1 MSAKDLQVHKKQLIK
16 PKKLTGLVRN
26 NNSKSSVTIYDAY
39 VNEKRIKEFKTNNEL
54 KPLIDLVGKWRFYVG
69 IKEELTQDELLM
81 NINFIREN
89 FSDLNLFD
97 IKEAIDLSLNGKLQ
111 VDVEHY
117 QSFTPMYISRILTA
131 YKKYR
136 GNIIVKIRKE
146 LEAVELNKP
155 KKFTNNEKLELTK
168 DNLQVLYE
176 SKDSDSFYDYGSV
189 AYNFI
194 KKNKLVRFT
203 KELVDEAMKFGKNNY
218 TEMKRK
224 SAYKDAVLDSE
235 NHLKNAREKQDAM
248 IRNLARNYVVRK
260 WLNGYKPKDWKHFLK
275 NISIDMI

>member
-1 MSAKDLQVHKKQLIK
+1 MRK
-16 PKKLTGLVRN
+16 
-26 NNSKSSVTIYDAY
+26 NNSKSNVTIYDAY
-39 VNEKRIKEFKTNNEL
+39 VNGKRIKDFNENEEL
-54 KPLIDLVGKWRFYVG
+54 EPLIDLLGTWRFYAGVR
-69 IKEELTQDELLM
+69 EELTQDEIHM
-81 NINFIREN
+81 NLTFVREN
-89 FSDLNLFD
+89 FSELNLVD
-97 IKEAIDLSLNGKLQ
+97 IKEAIDLSLKGKLQ

-117 QSFTPMYISRILTA
+117 QSFTPIYISRILTA

-136 GNIIVKIRKE
+136 GSVIVKIRKE
-146 LEAVELNKP
+146 LETIENNKP
-155 KKFTNNEKLELTK
+155 KQFSDNEKLKLAK

-275 NISIDMI
+275 NISINMI